1 MVLLGFSEV
10 LASLVADRSVLVSP
24 AHPTVDALGLD
35 RHPERGRAWR
45 RPPPTRRRAAHPVV
59 LFVGTWKGRKRGRVL
74 AEAFVEH
81 VVPALP
87 DAELWMVSRD
97 VPDDVHPSVKA
108 LGRVSDAELA
118 DLYARAWAF
127 CLPSSYEGFGI
138 PYAEAMASRLPV
150 VATPNPGSRFVTDE
164 GRAGILVDDDR
175 LGPELL
181 ALLRDDERR
190 GDLATRAGSGPATSP
205 WTGS

>member
-1 MVLLGFSEV
+1 
-10 LASLVADRSVLVSP
+10 
-24 AHPTVDALGLD
+24 
-35 RHPERGRAWR
+35 
-45 RPPPTRRRAAHPVV
+45 VV
-59 LFVGTWKGRKRGRVL
+59 LFVGTWQGRKRGRVL

-97 VPDDVHPSVKA
+97 VPDDVHRSVKA
-108 LGRVSDAELA
+108 LGRVSDSELA

-190 GDLATRAGSGPATSP
+190 GDLATRGWERSRDFTLDRVVTAYEDLYRDVLSQRQRGA
-205 WTGS
+205 